1 MGLQSA
7 LIGHRLYFFCGV
19 TSKGTLIRDLF
30 FLDLSSS
37 FNIANPPYALAS
49 TYDSSEFP
57 GCLYSTGVVGGSNN
71 ATIVVFGGEIG
82 ETRFNTLYTIDTTV
96 NPPKLSG
103 KNSNLFDGR
112 PRTRSTIYSVVSNG
126 IMYYFGDDESGND
139 TTTYTLDTRLWSW
152 SSNIYPNAPAS
163 RREFTATILPDGRIL
178 YIGGTLLDSLANIYK
193 VE

>member
-1 MGLQSA
+1 MNSILIACRQLIAIFLLYTIIINNVCSATYTAQKLMGLQSA

-71 ATIVVFGGEIG
+71 ATIVVFGG
-82 ETRFNTLYTIDTTV
+82 
-96 NPPKLSG
+96 
-103 KNSNLFDGR
+103 
-112 PRTRSTIYSVVSNG
+112 
-126 IMYYFGDDESGND
+126 
-139 TTTYTLDTRLWSW
+139 
-152 SSNIYPNAPAS
+152 
-163 RREFTATILPDGRIL
+163 
-178 YIGGTLLDSLANIYK
+178 
-193 VE
+193 